1 VIGSTIYEQMFPY
14 NKREDNKLYG
24 VIIMQTYAKVI
35 NVPDYPPREKHPT
48 IFNGFDNL
56 ASGETMMIVN
66 DHDPRPL
73 LYQFMMERPEQFSWE
88 YLEEGPETWK
98 VAISKK

>member
-1 VIGSTIYEQMFPY
+1 MKTFTAV
-14 NKREDNKLYG
+14 
-24 VIIMQTYAKVI
+24 V

-48 IFNGFDNL
+48 IFKTFDEL
-56 ASGETMMIVN
+56 KSGQSMQIIN

-73 LYQFMMERPEQFSWE
+73 LYQFMMERPEQFNWE

-98 VAISKK
+98 VTIDKK